1 MAGIKSWFALP
12 AMLLASLLSFPIAAD
27 TQTSIKTLSHYMD
40 YATGPGAPADLRK
53 GSMNMG
59 AIMQHCYSAK
69 TLEACQRILDSKGR
83 SADAKFLET
92 FQNSLPKIKGF
103 EEVRNKVSTG
113 QLTPYSPAPKAVFAK
128 RNCSRE
134 MECSGLSREYFSALA
149 SLVAEC
155 PKSSDIPNTFMAQKS
170 WTCVPLVKHVT
181 DLAGKLNTIDIPL
194 NDKGQQALD
203 KLSQSNA
210 SMVMKKF
217 KEDGVYESC
226 LQKSPQVDD
235 DICSRATRL
244 KSEIGAI
251 ESSIRS
257 RGLTES
263 GGIDLI
269 EAKSKPYQSRE
280 MVEVQLSEKLS
291 ALNDISAEFL
301 TFYVSRSEEILVK
314 LREQKA
320 YEKRMAEYDEQ
331 YKAAYT
337 SFVNS
342 LERAGLMM
350 SNSISDV
357 NQQVQD
363 GAIRPTDVSQYLVD
377 IRDPNLRLKN
387 IEGSM
392 LIFSDGPRSSYR
404 VALSENDSVNLV
416 ANGSLKTISGHVL
429 GRIVETTVSQ
439 NQSGRLVQ
447 VYEVSPYTSA
457 EWKTFWKIIQ
467 AAPQR

>member
-1 MAGIKSWFALP
+1 
-12 AMLLASLLSFPIAAD
+12 
-27 TQTSIKTLSHYMD
+27 
-40 YATGPGAPADLRK
+40 
-53 GSMNMG
+53 MG

-103 EEVRNKVSTG
+103 EEVRRKVSTG
-113 QLTPYSPAPKAVFAK
+113 QLTPYSPALKAVFAK
-128 RNCSRE
+128 RNCSSE

-149 SLVAEC
+149 SLVGDC
-155 PKSSDIPNTFMAQKS
+155 PKNSDIPNTFMAEMS
-170 WTCVPLVKHVT
+170 WTCVPLVKRVT
-181 DLAGKLNTIDIPL
+181 DLAGKLNAIDIPL
-194 NDKGQQALD
+194 NDKGQRALD
-203 KLSQSNA
+203 RLSQSNA
-210 SMVMKKF
+210 SLVMQEF

-226 LQKSPQVDD
+226 LQKSPQVDE

-244 KSEIGAI
+244 RSEIGAI

-257 RGLTES
+257 RGLSEN

-280 MVEVQLSEKLS
+280 MEEVQFSEKLS

-301 TFYVSRSEEILVK
+301 TFYVSRSEEISAK
-314 LREQKA
+314 LREQEV
-320 YEKRMAEYDEQ
+320 YEKRMAEYDKK

-337 SFVNS
+337 SFVKS

-363 GAIRPTDVSQYLVD
+363 GAIRPADASQYLVD
-377 IRDPNLRLKN
+377 IRDPNLRLQN

-392 LIFSDGPRSSYR
+392 LIFSDGPRSPYR

-447 VYEVSPYTSA
+447 VYEVSPYSSV
-457 EWKTFWKIIQ
+457 EWKAFWKIIQ
-467 AAPQR
+467 ASPQR

>member
-1 MAGIKSWFALP
+1 MAKIKSWFALP
-12 AMLLASLLSFPIAAD
+12 AMLLASALSFPVAAD
-27 TQTSIKTLSHYMD
+27 TQTSIKTLSQYMD
-40 YATGPGAPADLRK
+40 YAMGPGAPADLRK

-83 SADAKFLET
+83 SADANFLKT
-92 FQNSLPKIKGF
+92 FQNILPKIKGF

-113 QLTPYSPAPKAVFAK
+113 QITPYSPALKAVFAK
-128 RNCSRE
+128 RNCGSA
-134 MECSGLSREYFSALA
+134 MECSNLSREYFSALA

-155 PKSSDIPNTFMAQKS
+155 PKGSDIPNTFMAQKS
-170 WTCVPLVKHVT
+170 WTCVPLVKRVT
-181 DLAGKLNTIDIPL
+181 DLSGKLNAIDIPL
-194 NDKGQQALD
+194 NDKGQQAID
-203 KLSQSNA
+203 TLSQSNA
-210 SMVMKKF
+210 SMVMQVF

-244 KSEIGAI
+244 RSEIGAI

-257 RGLTES
+257 RGLSER

-269 EAKSKPYQSRE
+269 EAKKKPYQSRE
-280 MVEVQLSEKLS
+280 MEEVQFNEKLS

-301 TFYVSRSEEILVK
+301 TFYVSRSEEISVR
-314 LREQKA
+314 LREQKV

-377 IRDPNLRLKN
+377 IRDPNLRLHN

-392 LIFSDGPRSSYR
+392 LIFSDGARSPYR

-439 NQSGRLVQ
+439 NESGRLVQ
-447 VYEVSPYTSA
+447 MYEVSPYTSA
-457 EWKTFWKIIQ
+457 EWQTLWKIIQ